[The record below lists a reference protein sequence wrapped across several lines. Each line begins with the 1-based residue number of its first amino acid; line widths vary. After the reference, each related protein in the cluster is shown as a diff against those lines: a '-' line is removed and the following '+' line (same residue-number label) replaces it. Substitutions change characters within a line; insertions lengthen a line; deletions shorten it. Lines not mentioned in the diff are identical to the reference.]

1 MSKVPENRT
10 NCFKMMS
17 IGTALMALDREKGQ
31 ISISTSD
38 ESLQQPPTQHPCAS
52 LVRTFVNITLLYL
65 PLTTAV
71 NIHLDAQR
79 PKSFLLFEP
88 TPASFL
94 CPVNSVP

>member
-38 ESLQQPPTQHPCAS
+38 ESLQQPPVTANATPLCQPCS
-52 LVRTFVNITLLYL
+52 YI
-65 PLTTAV
+65 
-71 NIHLDAQR
+71 
-79 PKSFLLFEP
+79 
-88 TPASFL
+88 
-94 CPVNSVP
+94 C

>member
-38 ESLQQPPTQHPCAS
+38 ESLQQPPTLLNATPLCQPCS
-52 LVRTFVNITLLYL
+52 YITLLYL

-79 PKSFLLFEP
+79 PQSFLLLKP

>member
-17 IGTALMALDREKGQ
+17 IGTALMALDCEKGK

-52 LVRTFVNITLLYL
+52 LVRTL
-65 PLTTAV
+65 PYFTC
-71 NIHLDAQR
+71 R
-79 PKSFLLFEP
+79 
-88 TPASFL
+88 
-94 CPVNSVP
+94 